1 MSYGWLTESSLQ
13 PRRARELHVTAGSLL
28 SLSAALAETEAKA
41 EKRRGAGH
49 AAVTKRAL
57 FGDET
62 FRDTTAA
69 LRITRPSKKP
79 RTPGEAMFETRNEGV
94 EERMA
99 KDKAAHAKSAKTIA
113 NSRMKLEE
121 KAKLYD
127 ALARGD
133 ATGAD
138 DRQQLLV
145 DFSRK
150 PNAPCARSHRKSVD
164 DDVHQSHLPGDRSA
178 RPTGAPPPRPAARK
192 GPAYPAENDC
202 EETEDL
208 QLLRLRLGWEH
219 AASGAPDCAAA
230 LPLPAARHTLL
241 QRDDEAA
248 QNARTFLLNLSQET
262 ESLRQLIGSAR
273 KKRREAL
280 KERLLRLRMGASQT
294 AAKPLPAAGDTDGG
308 DR

>member
-127 ALARGD
+127 ALGTRVLNMLGPGNRIYIPADLLHCR
-133 ATGAD
+133 TGSNE
-138 DRQQLLV
+138 
-145 DFSRK
+145 SREYCTT
-150 PNAPCARSHRKSVD
+150 NAI
-164 DDVHQSHLPGDRSA
+164 
-178 RPTGAPPPRPAARK
+178 K
-192 GPAYPAENDC
+192 GPVVS
-202 EETEDL
+202 L
-208 QLLRLRLGWEH
+208 K
-219 AASGAPDCAAA
+219 
-230 LPLPAARHTLL
+230 LPRA
-241 QRDDEAA
+241 
-248 QNARTFLLNLSQET
+248 N
-262 ESLRQLIGSAR
+262 
-273 KKRREAL
+273 
-280 KERLLRLRMGASQT
+280 
-294 AAKPLPAAGDTDGG
+294 
-308 DR
+308 